1 MIYRVIAFNF
11 LQSKVR
17 ANKNSPSSFTENTE
31 KPDTQA
37 RKTSYSFSDFDPV
50 RTLLIFRLK
59 KKKKKKKRKESDLTL
74 VQISLDIPVV
84 LCSNI
89 NKGAIKN
96 SREFTRIL

>member
-1 MIYRVIAFNF
+1 MLKKKRKEIVYDQLSQISENYFSVLRITTDKSMIYRVIAFNF

-59 KKKKKKKRKESDLTL
+59 KKKKKKKK
-74 VQISLDIPVV
+74 V
-84 LCSNI
+84 
-89 NKGAIKN
+89 KG
-96 SREFTRIL
+96 E